1 MAYIIADNIISPL
14 GETSEDNYLSVKSGR
29 SGIRAYEPGTCNIPE
44 GFNASLLFEDF
55 ETLALKSAQKA
66 IANALKNIANGQKA
80 IGNAQKNI
88 ANEQKNIGNAQ
99 LELKGKRTAFILSS
113 TKGNIEGNISLA
125 DSAQRIASQLG
136 IDSKPIVVCNA
147 CISGLSAL
155 ILGNRLID
163 SGLYDTAIVCGCDTP
178 RQFILSGFQSLK
190 ALSPEPCRPFDME
203 RMGLNLGEAAATLI
217 LSKNPLQ
224 GNSWR
229 MGDGFIRND
238 AFHISTPSKT
248 ADGLYLSLQRT
259 LESFTKEISS
269 ACKQIDLKEH
279 LAFINAHGTATLFND
294 QMESVAIGRAGL
306 SELPANAYKSFWGH
320 TMGAA
325 GILET
330 IISMKAIDDDTILGT
345 RGFSELG
352 VSGKMNICAE
362 NRPTDKKGF
371 IKMLSGFG
379 GCNATIWATKC
390 PERENIALSQKEQ
403 QEREFTTTHTIR
415 ITPEE
420 VILDQRKIWE
430 GKEELG
436 EQEGQEHHSLLTSL
450 YKQMIG
456 DYPKFYKMDG
466 LSRLGFVASEILL
479 NAEKEE
485 TDEERAIIF
494 FNHSSSIDSD
504 RNYKESI
511 KDKDNYFPSPSIFV
525 YTLPNIVTGEIAIR
539 NHFQGET
546 SFFILPDKDEKMM
559 EEILQAS
566 CRDAQSKSFLTGWI
580 DYEDERHFEAELKI
594 CRIQPS
600 LIAYQEVKGVKEV
613 KELRR
618 MSCSLIRRKNKIL
631 K

>member
-14 GETSEDNYLSVKSGR
+14 GETSEGNYLSVKAGR

-44 GFNASLLFEDF
+44 GFYASLLFEDF
-55 ETLALKSAQKA
+55 ETLAIKSAQKA
-66 IANALKNIANGQKA
+66 IANAQKN
-80 IGNAQKNI
+80 IGNAQKDI
-88 ANEQKNIGNAQ
+88 GNEQKDIGNEQKTMGNAQ

-113 TKGNIEGNISLA
+113 TKGNIEENISLA
-125 DSAQRIASQLG
+125 DSAQKIASQLG

-163 SGLYDTAIVCGCDTP
+163 SGLYDAAIVCGCDTP

-217 LSKNPLQ
+217 LSKNPIQ

-229 MGDGFIRND
+229 LGDGVIRND

-269 ACKQIDLKEH
+269 TCKQIDMKEH

-306 SELPANAYKSFWGH
+306 SDLPANAYKSFWGH

-379 GCNATIWATKC
+379 GCNATIWAAKK
-390 PERENIALSQKEQ
+390 PERENIALSQIEQ
-403 QEREFTTTHTIR
+403 QNREFTTTHTIR

-420 VILDQRKIWE
+420 VILDQQKLWE
-430 GKEELG
+430 GNQNANEKLE
-436 EQEGQEHHSLLTSL
+436 EQEGAGHHSLLTTL

-456 DYPKFYKMDG
+456 NYPKFYKMDG

-479 NAEKEE
+479 NAEKGE
-485 TDEERAIIF
+485 TDKERAIIF
-494 FNHSSSIDSD
+494 FNHSSSIASD

-511 KDKDNYFPSPSIFV
+511 NDKDNYFPSPSIFV

-539 NHFQGET
+539 NHFHGET
-546 SFFILPDKDEKMM
+546 SFFILPDKDERMM

-566 CRDAQSKSFLTGWI
+566 CRDDQSKSFLTGWI
-580 DYEDERHFEAELKI
+580 DYEDERHFEADLKI
-594 CRIQPS
+594 KKMRN
-600 LIAYQEVKGVKEV
+600 YK
-613 KELRR
+613 
-618 MSCSLIRRKNKIL
+618 
-631 K
+631 

>member
-66 IANALKNIANGQKA
+66 IRNG
-80 IGNAQKNI
+80 
-88 ANEQKNIGNAQ
+88 Q

-113 TKGNIEGNISLA
+113 TKGNIEENISLA

-136 IDSKPIVVCNA
+136 IDAKPIVVCNA

-163 SGLYDTAIVCGCDTP
+163 SDLYDAAIVCGCDTP

-217 LSKNPLQ
+217 LSKNPIQ

-269 ACKQIDLKEH
+269 TCKQIDLKEY

-379 GCNATIWATKC
+379 GCNATIWAAKN
-390 PERENIALSQKEQ
+390 PERENIALAQIEQ
-403 QEREFTTTHTIR
+403 QNREFTTTHTIR

-420 VILDQRKIWE
+420 VILDQRKLWE
-430 GKEELG
+430 GKMELG

-456 DYPKFYKMDG
+456 NYPKFYKMDG

-485 TDEERAIIF
+485 TEEEKAIIF
-494 FNHSSSIDSD
+494 FNHSSSIASD

-546 SFFILPDKDEKMM
+546 SFFILPDKDERMM

-580 DYEDERHFEAELKI
+580 DYEDERHFEADLKI
-594 CRIQPS
+594 KKMRN
-600 LIAYQEVKGVKEV
+600 YK
-613 KELRR
+613 
-618 MSCSLIRRKNKIL
+618 
-631 K
+631 

>member
-14 GETSEDNYLSVKSGR
+14 GETSEENYLSVKAGR

-44 GFNASLLFEDF
+44 GFYASLLFEDF

-66 IANALKNIANGQKA
+66 IANA
-80 IGNAQKNI
+80 QKNI
-88 ANEQKNIGNAQ
+88 ENAQ

-113 TKGNIEGNISLA
+113 TKGNIEENISLA

-136 IDSKPIVVCNA
+136 IDSQPIVVCNA

-163 SGLYDTAIVCGCDTP
+163 SDLYDAAIVCGCDTP

-217 LSKNPLQ
+217 LSKNPIL

-269 ACKQIDLKEH
+269 TCKQIDLKEH

-306 SELPANAYKSFWGH
+306 SDLPANAYKSFWGH

-379 GCNATIWATKC
+379 GCNATIWAAKN

-403 QEREFTTTHTIR
+403 QKREFTTTHTIR

-420 VILDQRKIWE
+420 VILDQRKLWE
-430 GKEELG
+430 RKKELG
-436 EQEGQEHHSLLTSL
+436 EQEEKEHHSLLTTL

-456 DYPKFYKMDG
+456 NYPKFYKMDG

-479 NAEKEE
+479 NAEKGE
-485 TDEERAIIF
+485 TDKERAIIF
-494 FNHSSSIDSD
+494 FNHSSSIASD

-511 KDKDNYFPSPSIFV
+511 NDKNNYFPSPSIFV

-539 NHFQGET
+539 NHFHGET
-546 SFFILPDKDEKMM
+546 SFFILPDKDERMM

-580 DYEDERHFEAELKI
+580 DYEDERHFEADLKI
-594 CRIQPS
+594 EKMRN
-600 LIAYQEVKGVKEV
+600 YK
-613 KELRR
+613 
-618 MSCSLIRRKNKIL
+618 
-631 K
+631 

>member
-14 GETSEDNYLSVKSGR
+14 GETSEENYLSVKAGR

-44 GFNASLLFEDF
+44 GFYASLLFEDF
-55 ETLALKSAQKA
+55 ETLALKSA
-66 IANALKNIANGQKA
+66 QKA

-113 TKGNIEGNISLA
+113 TKGNIEENISLA

-163 SGLYDTAIVCGCDTP
+163 SGLYDAAIVCGCDTP

-203 RMGLNLGEAAATLI
+203 RMGLNLGEAAATMI
-217 LSKNPLQ
+217 LCKNPIQ
-224 GNSWR
+224 ENSWR

-248 ADGLYLSLQRT
+248 AEGLYLSLQRT

-269 ACKQIDLKEH
+269 TCKLIDTKEQI
-279 LAFINAHGTATLFND
+279 AFINTHGTATLFND
-294 QMESVAIGRAGL
+294 QMESVAISKAGL
-306 SELPANAYKSFWGH
+306 SDLPANAYKSFWGH

-330 IISMKAIDDDTILGT
+330 IISMKAIDDNTILGT

-379 GCNATIWATKC
+379 GCNATIWAAKKT
-390 PERENIALSQKEQ
+390 ERENIALSQKEQ
-403 QEREFTTTHTIR
+403 LHREFTTTHTIR

-436 EQEGQEHHSLLTSL
+436 EQEGLEHHSLLTSL

-494 FNHSSSIDSD
+494 FNHSSSIASD

-580 DYEDERHFEAELKI
+580 DYEDERHFEADLKI
-594 CRIQPS
+594 KKMRNEKLQMRN
-600 LIAYQEVKGVKEV
+600 EK
-613 KELRR
+613 
-618 MSCSLIRRKNKIL
+618 
-631 K
+631 

>member
-14 GETSEDNYLSVKSGR
+14 GETSEENYLSVKAGR

-44 GFNASLLFEDF
+44 GFYASLLFEDF
-55 ETLALKSAQKA
+55 ETLALRSAQKA
-66 IANALKNIANGQKA
+66 IA
-80 IGNAQKNI
+80 
-88 ANEQKNIGNAQ
+88 NAQ

-113 TKGNIEGNISLA
+113 TKGNIEENISLA
-125 DSAQRIASQLG
+125 DSAQKIASQLG

-163 SGLYDTAIVCGCDTP
+163 SGLYDAAIVCGCDTP

-217 LSKNPLQ
+217 LSKNPIQ

-259 LESFTKEISS
+259 LESYTKEISFT
-269 ACKQIDLKEH
+269 CKQIDMKAH

-306 SELPANAYKSFWGH
+306 SDLPANAYKSFWGH

-352 VSGKMNICAE
+352 VSGKMNICVE

-379 GCNATIWATKC
+379 GCNATIWAAKS
-390 PERENIALSQKEQ
+390 PKSEMIALSQKEQ
-403 QEREFTTTHTIR
+403 QECEFTTTHTIR

-420 VILDQRKIWE
+420 VILDQRKLWE
-430 GKEELG
+430 GKKELG

-456 DYPKFYKMDG
+456 NYPKFYKMDG

-479 NAEKEE
+479 NAEKGE
-485 TDEERAIIF
+485 TDKERAIIF
-494 FNHSSSIDSD
+494 FNHSSSIASD

-511 KDKDNYFPSPSIFV
+511 NDKDNYFPSPSIFV

-539 NHFQGET
+539 NHFHGET
-546 SFFILPDKDEKMM
+546 SFFILPDKDERLM

-580 DYEDERHFEAELKI
+580 DYEDERHFEADLKI
-594 CRIQPS
+594 KKMRN
-600 LIAYQEVKGVKEV
+600 YK
-613 KELRR
+613 
-618 MSCSLIRRKNKIL
+618 
-631 K
+631 

>member
-14 GETSEDNYLSVKSGR
+14 GETSEENYLSVKAGR

-44 GFNASLLFEDF
+44 GFYASLLFEDF
-55 ETLALKSAQKA
+55 ETLALRSAQKA
-66 IANALKNIANGQKA
+66 IANAR
-80 IGNAQKNI
+80 
-88 ANEQKNIGNAQ
+88 

-113 TKGNIEGNISLA
+113 TKGNIEENISLA

-136 IDSKPIVVCNA
+136 IDAKPIVVCNA

-163 SGLYDTAIVCGCDTP
+163 SGLYDAAIVCGCDTP

-217 LSKNPLQ
+217 LSKNPIQ

-306 SELPANAYKSFWGH
+306 SDLPANAYKSFWGH

-379 GCNATIWATKC
+379 GCNATIWAAKS
-390 PERENIALSQKEQ
+390 PKSEMIALSQKEQ
-403 QEREFTTTHTIR
+403 QECEFTTTHTIR

-420 VILDQRKIWE
+420 VILDQRKLWE
-430 GKEELG
+430 GKKELG

-456 DYPKFYKMDG
+456 NYPKFYKMDG

-479 NAEKEE
+479 NAEKGDTDVERREE
-485 TDEERAIIF
+485 EGERLLEERAIIF
-494 FNHSSSIDSD
+494 FNHSSSIASD

-511 KDKDNYFPSPSIFV
+511 NDKDNYFPSPSIFV

-539 NHFQGET
+539 NHFHGET
-546 SFFILPDKDEKMM
+546 SFFILPDKDERMM

-566 CRDAQSKSFLTGWI
+566 CRDDQSKSFLTGWI
-580 DYEDERHFEAELKI
+580 DYEDERHFEADLKI
-594 CRIQPS
+594 KKMRN
-600 LIAYQEVKGVKEV
+600 YK
-613 KELRR
+613 
-618 MSCSLIRRKNKIL
+618 
-631 K
+631 

>member
-44 GFNASLLFEDF
+44 GFTASLLFEDF
-55 ETLALKSAQKA
+55 ETLALRSAQKA
-66 IANALKNIANGQKA
+66 IANA
-80 IGNAQKNI
+80 
-88 ANEQKNIGNAQ
+88 QKNIGNAQ

-113 TKGNIEGNISLA
+113 TKGNIEENISLA

-136 IDSKPIVVCNA
+136 IDSQPIVVCNA

-163 SGLYDTAIVCGCDTP
+163 SGLYDAAIVCGCDTP

-217 LSKNPLQ
+217 LSKNPIQ
-224 GNSWR
+224 ENSWR

-269 ACKQIDLKEH
+269 TCKQIDLKEH

-306 SELPANAYKSFWGH
+306 SDLPANAYKSFWGH

-379 GCNATIWATKC
+379 GCNATIWAAQK
-390 PERENIALSQKEQ
+390 PERENIALSQIEQ
-403 QEREFTTTHTIR
+403 QNREFTTTHTIR

-436 EQEGQEHHSLLTSL
+436 EQEGLEHHSLLTSL

-479 NAEKEE
+479 NAEKGE
-485 TDEERAIIF
+485 TDKEKAIIF
-494 FNHSSSIDSD
+494 FNHSSSIASD

-539 NHFQGET
+539 NHFHGET
-546 SFFILPDKDEKMM
+546 SFFILPDKDKKMM

-566 CRDAQSKSFLTGWI
+566 CRDVQSKSFLTGWI

-600 LIAYQEVKGVKEV
+600 LIANPSDLQYPDK
-613 KELRR
+613 
-618 MSCSLIRRKNKIL
+618 S
-631 K
+631 

>member
-14 GETSEDNYLSVKSGR
+14 GETSEENYLSVKAGR

-44 GFNASLLFEDF
+44 GFYASLLFEDF

-66 IANALKNIANGQKA
+66 IANAQKNIE
-80 IGNAQKNI
+80 NAQKDI
-88 ANEQKNIGNAQ
+88 GNEQKTMGNAQ

-113 TKGNIEGNISLA
+113 TKGNIEENISLA
-125 DSAQRIASQLG
+125 DSAQRIATQLG
-136 IDSKPIVVCNA
+136 IDAKPIVVCNA

-163 SGLYDTAIVCGCDTP
+163 SGLYDAAIVCGCDTP

-217 LSKNPLQ
+217 LSKNSIQ

-269 ACKQIDLKEH
+269 TCKQIDLKEH

-306 SELPANAYKSFWGH
+306 SDLPANAYKSFWGH

-379 GCNATIWATKC
+379 GCNATIWAAKS
-390 PERENIALSQKEQ
+390 PEREYIALSQKEQ
-403 QEREFTTTHTIR
+403 QNREFTTTHTIR

-430 GKEELG
+430 GKEELR
-436 EQEGQEHHSLLTSL
+436 EQEGLEHHSLLTSL

-485 TDEERAIIF
+485 TEEEKAIIF
-494 FNHSSSIDSD
+494 FNHSSSIASD

-594 CRIQPS
+594 CRIQPT
-600 LIAYQEVKGVKEV
+600 LIANPSD
-613 KELRR
+613 LRYSDKSER
-618 MSCSLIRRKNKIL
+618 LSGRKINIQTGK
-631 K
+631 

>member
-14 GETSEDNYLSVKSGR
+14 GETSEENYLSVKAGR

-44 GFNASLLFEDF
+44 GFYASLLFEDF
-55 ETLALKSAQKA
+55 ETLALRSAQKA
-66 IANALKNIANGQKA
+66 IANALKA
-80 IGNAQKNI
+80 IGN
-88 ANEQKNIGNAQ
+88 ER

-113 TKGNIEGNISLA
+113 TKGNIEENISLA

-136 IDSKPIVVCNA
+136 IDAKPIVVCNA

-163 SGLYDTAIVCGCDTP
+163 SDLYDAAIVCGCDTP

-217 LSKNPLQ
+217 LSKNPIQ

-269 ACKQIDLKEH
+269 TCKQIDMKEH

-306 SELPANAYKSFWGH
+306 SDLPANAYKSFWGH

-379 GCNATIWATKC
+379 GCNATIWAAKN
-390 PERENIALSQKEQ
+390 PERENIALSQIEQ
-403 QEREFTTTHTIR
+403 QNREFTTSHTIR

-420 VILDQRKIWE
+420 VVLDHQKLWE
-430 GKEELG
+430 GNQNANEKLE
-436 EQEGQEHHSLLTSL
+436 EQEGAGHHSLLTSL
-450 YKQMIG
+450 YRQMIG
-456 DYPKFYKMDG
+456 NYPKFYKMDG

-479 NAEKEE
+479 NAEKGE
-485 TDEERAIIF
+485 TDKERAIIF
-494 FNHSSSIDSD
+494 FNHSSSIASD

-511 KDKDNYFPSPSIFV
+511 NDKNNYFPSPSIFV

-539 NHFQGET
+539 NHFHGET
-546 SFFILPDKDEKMM
+546 SFFILPDKDERMM

-580 DYEDERHFEAELKI
+580 DYEDERHFEADLKI
-594 CRIQPS
+594 KKMRN
-600 LIAYQEVKGVKEV
+600 YK
-613 KELRR
+613 
-618 MSCSLIRRKNKIL
+618 
-631 K
+631 

>member
-14 GETSEDNYLSVKSGR
+14 GETSEENYLSVKAGR

-44 GFNASLLFEDF
+44 GFYASLLFEDF

-66 IANALKNIANGQKA
+66 I
-80 IGNAQKNI
+80 GNV
-88 ANEQKNIGNAQ
+88 Q

-113 TKGNIEGNISLA
+113 TKGNIEENISLA

-217 LSKNPLQ
+217 LSKNPIQ

-259 LESFTKEISS
+259 LESYTKEISS
-269 ACKQIDLKEH
+269 ACEQIDMKAH

-306 SELPANAYKSFWGH
+306 SDLPANAYKSFWGH

-345 RGFSELG
+345 KGFSELG

-362 NRPTDKKGF
+362 NRPTDKKDF

-379 GCNATIWATKC
+379 GCNATIWAAKS
-390 PERENIALSQKEQ
+390 PEKENIALSQKEQ
-403 QEREFTTTHTIR
+403 LHREFTTTHTIR

-436 EQEGQEHHSLLTSL
+436 EQEGLEHHSLLTSL

-485 TDEERAIIF
+485 TEEEKAIIF
-494 FNHSSSIDSD
+494 FNHSSSIASD

-566 CRDAQSKSFLTGWI
+566 CRDAQSKNFLTGWI

-600 LIAYQEVKGVKEV
+600 LIANPSG
-613 KELRR
+613 LRY
-618 MSCSLIRRKNKIL
+618 SDKS
-631 K
+631 

>member
-14 GETSEDNYLSVKSGR
+14 GETSEENYLSVKAGR

-44 GFNASLLFEDF
+44 GFYASLLFENF
-55 ETLALKSAQKA
+55 ETLTLRSAQKA
-66 IANALKNIANGQKA
+66 I
-80 IGNAQKNI
+80 GN
-88 ANEQKNIGNAQ
+88 ER

-113 TKGNIEGNISLA
+113 TKGNIEENISLA

-136 IDSKPIVVCNA
+136 IDAKPIVVCNA

-163 SGLYDTAIVCGCDTP
+163 SDLYDAAIVCGCDTP

-217 LSKNPLQ
+217 LSKNPIQ

-269 ACKQIDLKEH
+269 TCKQIDLKEH

-306 SELPANAYKSFWGH
+306 SDLPANAYKSFWGH

-379 GCNATIWATKC
+379 GCNATIWAAKKT
-390 PERENIALSQKEQ
+390 ERENIALSQIEQ
-403 QEREFTTTHTIR
+403 QNREFTTSHTIR

-420 VILDQRKIWE
+420 VILDQRKLWE
-430 GKEELG
+430 RKKELG
-436 EQEGQEHHSLLTSL
+436 EQEGKEHHSLLTSL

-456 DYPKFYKMDG
+456 NYPKFYKMDG

-479 NAEKEE
+479 NAEKGE
-485 TDEERAIIF
+485 TDKERAIIF
-494 FNHSSSIDSD
+494 FNHSSSIASD

-511 KDKDNYFPSPSIFV
+511 NDKDNYFPSPSIFV

-539 NHFQGET
+539 NHFHGET
-546 SFFILPDKDEKMM
+546 SFFILPDKDERLM

-566 CRDAQSKSFLTGWI
+566 CRDDQSKSFLTGWI
-580 DYEDERHFEAELKI
+580 DYEDERHFEADLKI
-594 CRIQPS
+594 KKMRN
-600 LIAYQEVKGVKEV
+600 YK
-613 KELRR
+613 
-618 MSCSLIRRKNKIL
+618 
-631 K
+631 

>member
-14 GETSEDNYLSVKSGR
+14 GETSEENYLSVKAGR

-44 GFNASLLFEDF
+44 GFYASLLFEDF
-55 ETLALKSAQKA
+55 ETLALRSAQKA

-80 IGNAQKNI
+80 IGNGQKNI

-113 TKGNIEGNISLA
+113 TKGNIEENISLA

-136 IDSKPIVVCNA
+136 IDTKPIVVCNA

-163 SGLYDTAIVCGCDTP
+163 SGLYDAAIVCGCDTP

-190 ALSPEPCRPFDME
+190 ALSPESCRPFDME

-259 LESFTKEISS
+259 LESFKKEVSS
-269 ACKQIDLKEH
+269 TCEQIDLKAH

-306 SELPANAYKSFWGH
+306 SDLPANAYKSFWGH

-403 QEREFTTTHTIR
+403 LHREFTTTHTIR

-420 VILDQRKIWE
+420 VILDQRKLWE
-430 GKEELG
+430 GKKELG
-436 EQEGQEHHSLLTSL
+436 EQEGAGHHSLLTSL
-450 YKQMIG
+450 YRQMIG
-456 DYPKFYKMDG
+456 NYPKFYKMDG

-479 NAEKEE
+479 NAEKGD
-485 TDEERAIIF
+485 TDKERAIIF
-494 FNHSSSIDSD
+494 FNHSSSIASD

-511 KDKDNYFPSPSIFV
+511 NDKDNYFPSPSIFV

-539 NHFQGET
+539 NHFHGET
-546 SFFILPDKDEKMM
+546 SFFILPDKDERMM

-566 CRDAQSKSFLTGWI
+566 CRDAQNKSFLTGWI
-580 DYEDERHFEAELKI
+580 DYEDERHFEADLKI
-594 CRIQPS
+594 KKMRN
-600 LIAYQEVKGVKEV
+600 YK
-613 KELRR
+613 
-618 MSCSLIRRKNKIL
+618 
-631 K
+631 

>member
-14 GETSEDNYLSVKSGR
+14 GETSEENYLSVKAGR

-44 GFNASLLFEDF
+44 GFYASLLFEDF
-55 ETLALKSAQKA
+55 ETLALRSAQKA
-66 IANALKNIANGQKA
+66 IANAR
-80 IGNAQKNI
+80 
-88 ANEQKNIGNAQ
+88 

-113 TKGNIEGNISLA
+113 TKGNIEENISLA
-125 DSAQRIASQLG
+125 DSAQRIATQLG
-136 IDSKPIVVCNA
+136 IDAKPIVVCNA

-163 SGLYDTAIVCGCDTP
+163 SDLYDAAIVCGCDTP

-217 LSKNPLQ
+217 LSKNPIQ

-259 LESFTKEISS
+259 LESFTKEISFT
-269 ACKQIDLKEH
+269 CKQIDMKEH

-306 SELPANAYKSFWGH
+306 SDLPANAYKSFWGH

-379 GCNATIWATKC
+379 GCNATIWAAKIL
-390 PERENIALSQKEQ
+390 ERENEAAEQIEQ
-403 QEREFTTTHTIR
+403 QNREFTTTHTIR

-420 VILDQRKIWE
+420 VILDQRKLWE
-430 GKEELG
+430 RKEELG
-436 EQEGQEHHSLLTSL
+436 EQEGKEHHSLLTTL

-456 DYPKFYKMDG
+456 NYPKFYKMDG

-479 NAEKEE
+479 NAEKGDTDVERREE
-485 TDEERAIIF
+485 EGERLLEERAIIF
-494 FNHSSSIDSD
+494 FNHSSSIASD

-511 KDKDNYFPSPSIFV
+511 NDKDNYFPSPSIFV

-539 NHFQGET
+539 NHFHGET
-546 SFFILPDKDEKMM
+546 SFFILPDKDERLM

-566 CRDAQSKSFLTGWI
+566 CRDTQSKSFLTGWI
-580 DYEDERHFEAELKI
+580 DYEDERHFEADLKI
-594 CRIQPS
+594 EKMRN
-600 LIAYQEVKGVKEV
+600 YK
-613 KELRR
+613 
-618 MSCSLIRRKNKIL
+618 
-631 K
+631 

>member
-14 GETSEDNYLSVKSGR
+14 GETSEENYLSVKAGR

-44 GFNASLLFEDF
+44 GFYASLLFEDF
-55 ETLALKSAQKA
+55 ETLALRSAQKA
-66 IANALKNIANGQKA
+66 IA
-80 IGNAQKNI
+80 
-88 ANEQKNIGNAQ
+88 NAQ

-113 TKGNIEGNISLA
+113 TKGNIEENISLA

-163 SGLYDTAIVCGCDTP
+163 SGLYDAAIVCGCDTP

-217 LSKNPLQ
+217 LSKNPIQ

-269 ACKQIDLKEH
+269 TCKQIDMKEH

-306 SELPANAYKSFWGH
+306 SDLPANAYKSFWGH

-379 GCNATIWATKC
+379 GCNATIWAAKS
-390 PERENIALSQKEQ
+390 PEREYIDLSQKEQ
-403 QEREFTTTHTIR
+403 QKREFTTTHTIR

-420 VILDQRKIWE
+420 VILDQRKLWE
-430 GKEELG
+430 GKKELG

-456 DYPKFYKMDG
+456 NYPKFYKMDG

-479 NAEKEE
+479 NAEKGE
-485 TDEERAIIF
+485 TDKERAIIF
-494 FNHSSSIDSD
+494 FNHSSSIASD

-511 KDKDNYFPSPSIFV
+511 NDKNNYFPSPSIFV

-539 NHFQGET
+539 NHFHGET
-546 SFFILPDKDEKMM
+546 SFFILPDKDERLM

-566 CRDAQSKSFLTGWI
+566 CRDDQSKSFLTGWI
-580 DYEDERHFEAELKI
+580 DYEDERHFEADLKI
-594 CRIQPS
+594 KKMRN
-600 LIAYQEVKGVKEV
+600 EK
-613 KELRR
+613 
-618 MSCSLIRRKNKIL
+618 
-631 K
+631 

>member
-44 GFNASLLFEDF
+44 GFYASLLFEDF
-55 ETLALKSAQKA
+55 ETLVLKSAQKA
-66 IANALKNIANGQKA
+66 I
-80 IGNAQKNI
+80 GNV
-88 ANEQKNIGNAQ
+88 Q

-113 TKGNIEGNISLA
+113 TKGNIEENISLA

-163 SGLYDTAIVCGCDTP
+163 SGLYDAAIVCGCDTP

-217 LSKNPLQ
+217 LSKNPIQ

-259 LESFTKEISS
+259 LESFRKEVSS
-269 ACKQIDLKEH
+269 TCKQIDMKEH

-306 SELPANAYKSFWGH
+306 SDLPANAYKSFWGH

-345 RGFSELG
+345 KGFSELG

-379 GCNATIWATKC
+379 GCNATIWAAQK
-390 PERENIALSQKEQ
+390 PERENIALSQIEQ
-403 QEREFTTTHTIR
+403 QNREFTTTHTIR

-436 EQEGQEHHSLLTSL
+436 KQEGLEHHSLLTSL

-479 NAEKEE
+479 NAEKGETEE
-485 TDEERAIIF
+485 ERKEEERKNLEERAIIF
-494 FNHSSSIDSD
+494 FNHSSSIASD

-511 KDKDNYFPSPSIFV
+511 NDKDNYFPSPSIFV

-566 CRDAQSKSFLTGWI
+566 CRDGQSKSFLTGWI
-580 DYEDERHFEAELKI
+580 DYENERHFEAELKI

-600 LIAYQEVKGVKEV
+600 LIANPSG
-613 KELRR
+613 LRY
-618 MSCSLIRRKNKIL
+618 SDKS
-631 K
+631 

>member
-14 GETSEDNYLSVKSGR
+14 GETSEENYLSVKAGR

-44 GFNASLLFEDF
+44 GFYASLLFEDF
-55 ETLALKSAQKA
+55 ETLALRSAQKA
-66 IANALKNIANGQKA
+66 IA
-80 IGNAQKNI
+80 
-88 ANEQKNIGNAQ
+88 NAQ

-113 TKGNIEGNISLA
+113 TKGNIEENISLA

-136 IDSKPIVVCNA
+136 IDAKPIVVCNA

-163 SGLYDTAIVCGCDTP
+163 SDLYDTAIVCGCDTP

-217 LSKNPLQ
+217 LSKNPIQ

-269 ACKQIDLKEH
+269 TCKQIDLKEH

-306 SELPANAYKSFWGH
+306 SDLPANAYKSFWGH

-379 GCNATIWATKC
+379 GCNATIWAAKK
-390 PERENIALSQKEQ
+390 PERENIALSQIEQ
-403 QEREFTTTHTIR
+403 QNREFTTTHTIR

-420 VILDQRKIWE
+420 VILDQRKLWE
-430 GKEELG
+430 GKKKLE
-436 EQEGQEHHSLLTSL
+436 EQEEAGHHSLLTSL
-450 YKQMIG
+450 YRQMIG
-456 DYPKFYKMDG
+456 NYPKFYKMDG

-479 NAEKEE
+479 NAEKGE
-485 TDEERAIIF
+485 TDKERAIIF
-494 FNHSSSIDSD
+494 FNHSSSIASD

-511 KDKDNYFPSPSIFV
+511 NDKDNYFPSPSIFV

-539 NHFQGET
+539 NHFHGET
-546 SFFILPDKDEKMM
+546 SFFILPDKDERMM

-566 CRDAQSKSFLTGWI
+566 CRDDQSKSFLTGWI
-580 DYEDERHFEAELKI
+580 DYEDERHFEADLKI
-594 CRIQPS
+594 KKMRNGKLQM
-600 LIAYQEVKGVKEV
+600 
-613 KELRR
+613 R
-618 MSCSLIRRKNKIL
+618 N
-631 K
+631 

>member
-14 GETSEDNYLSVKSGR
+14 GETSEENYLSVKADR

-44 GFNASLLFEDF
+44 GFYASLLFEDF

-66 IANALKNIANGQKA
+66 IANA
-80 IGNAQKNI
+80 
-88 ANEQKNIGNAQ
+88 Q
-99 LELKGKRTAFILSS
+99 LELKGKHTAFILSS
-113 TKGNIEGNISLA
+113 TKGNIEENISLA
-125 DSAQRIASQLG
+125 DSAQRIATQLG
-136 IDSKPIVVCNA
+136 IDSQPIVVCNA

-163 SGLYDTAIVCGCDTP
+163 SGLYDFAIVCGCDTP

-217 LSKNPLQ
+217 LSKNPIQ

-269 ACKQIDLKEH
+269 TCKQIDLKAH

-294 QMESVAIGRAGL
+294 QMESVAIGRARL
-306 SELPANAYKSFWGH
+306 SDLPANAYKSFWGH

-352 VSGKMNICAE
+352 VSGEMNICAE

-379 GCNATIWATKC
+379 GCNATIWAAKS
-390 PERENIALSQKEQ
+390 PESEMIALSKKEQ
-403 QEREFTTTHTIR
+403 QECEFTTTHAIR

-420 VILDQRKIWE
+420 VVLDHQKLWE
-430 GKEELG
+430 GNQNANEKLE
-436 EQEGQEHHSLLTSL
+436 EQEGAGHHSLLTSL

-456 DYPKFYKMDG
+456 NYPKFYKMDG

-479 NAEKEE
+479 NAEKGDTDVERREE
-485 TDEERAIIF
+485 EGERLLEERAIIF
-494 FNHSSSIDSD
+494 FNHSSSIASD

-511 KDKDNYFPSPSIFV
+511 NDKNNYFPSPSIFV

-539 NHFQGET
+539 NHFHGET
-546 SFFILPDKDEKMM
+546 SFFILPDKDERLM

-580 DYEDERHFEAELKI
+580 DYEDERHFEADLKI
-594 CRIQPS
+594 KKMRN
-600 LIAYQEVKGVKEV
+600 YK
-613 KELRR
+613 
-618 MSCSLIRRKNKIL
+618 
-631 K
+631 

>member
-14 GETSEDNYLSVKSGR
+14 GETSEENYLSVKSGR

-44 GFNASLLFEDF
+44 GFYASLLFEDF
-55 ETLALKSAQKA
+55 ETLALRSAQKA
-66 IANALKNIANGQKA
+66 IANALKA
-80 IGNAQKNI
+80 IGN
-88 ANEQKNIGNAQ
+88 ER

-113 TKGNIEGNISLA
+113 TKGNIEENISLA

-136 IDSKPIVVCNA
+136 IDAKPIVVCNA

-163 SGLYDTAIVCGCDTP
+163 SGLYDAAIVCGCDTP

-217 LSKNPLQ
+217 LSKNPIQ

-269 ACKQIDLKEH
+269 TCKQIDLKEH

-306 SELPANAYKSFWGH
+306 SDLPANAYKSFWGH

-379 GCNATIWATKC
+379 GCNATIWAAQN
-390 PERENIALSQKEQ
+390 PERENIALSQMEQ
-403 QEREFTTTHTIR
+403 QNREFTTTHTIR

-420 VILDQRKIWE
+420 VILDQRKLWE

-456 DYPKFYKMDG
+456 NYPKFYKMDG
-466 LSRLGFVASEILL
+466 LSRLGFVTSEILL
-479 NAEKEE
+479 NAEKGE
-485 TDEERAIIF
+485 TDKERAIIF
-494 FNHSSSIDSD
+494 FNHSSSIASD

-511 KDKDNYFPSPSIFV
+511 NDTNNYFPSPSIFV

-539 NHFQGET
+539 NHFHGET
-546 SFFILPDKDEKMM
+546 SFFILPDKDERLM

-566 CRDAQSKSFLTGWI
+566 FRDAQSKSFLTGWI
-580 DYEDERHFEAELKI
+580 DYEDERHFEADLKI
-594 CRIQPS
+594 KKMRN
-600 LIAYQEVKGVKEV
+600 EK
-613 KELRR
+613 
-618 MSCSLIRRKNKIL
+618 
-631 K
+631 

>member
-14 GETSEDNYLSVKSGR
+14 GETSEENYLSVKAGR

-44 GFNASLLFEDF
+44 GFYASLLFEDF
-55 ETLALKSAQKA
+55 ETLALRSAQKA
-66 IANALKNIANGQKA
+66 IANALKNIANEQKT
-80 IGNAQKNI
+80 IGN
-88 ANEQKNIGNAQ
+88 GQ

-113 TKGNIEGNISLA
+113 TKGNIEENISLA

-136 IDSKPIVVCNA
+136 IDSQPIVVCNA

-163 SGLYDTAIVCGCDTP
+163 SGLYDAAIVCGCDTP

-217 LSKNPLQ
+217 LSKNPIQ

-229 MGDGFIRND
+229 MGNGFIRND

-269 ACKQIDLKEH
+269 TCKQIDLKEH

-294 QMESVAIGRAGL
+294 QMESVAIERAGL
-306 SELPANAYKSFWGH
+306 SDLPANAYKSFWGH

-379 GCNATIWATKC
+379 GCNATIWAAKN
-390 PERENIALSQKEQ
+390 PERENIALSQIEQ
-403 QEREFTTTHTIR
+403 QNREFTTTHTIR

-420 VILDQRKIWE
+420 VVLDHQKLWE
-430 GKEELG
+430 GNQNANEKLE

-456 DYPKFYKMDG
+456 NYPKFYKMDG

-479 NAEKEE
+479 NAEKGE
-485 TDEERAIIF
+485 TDKERAIIF
-494 FNHSSSIDSD
+494 FNHSSSIASD

-511 KDKDNYFPSPSIFV
+511 NDKNNYFPSPSIFV

-539 NHFQGET
+539 NHFHGET
-546 SFFILPDKDEKMM
+546 SFFILPDKDERMM

-580 DYEDERHFEAELKI
+580 DYEDERHFEADLKI
-594 CRIQPS
+594 KKMRN
-600 LIAYQEVKGVKEV
+600 YK
-613 KELRR
+613 
-618 MSCSLIRRKNKIL
+618 
-631 K
+631 

>member
-14 GETSEDNYLSVKSGR
+14 GETSEENYLSVKSGR

-66 IANALKNIANGQKA
+66 I
-80 IGNAQKNI
+80 GNV
-88 ANEQKNIGNAQ
+88 Q

-113 TKGNIEGNISLA
+113 TKGNIEENISLA

-136 IDSKPIVVCNA
+136 IDAKPIVVCNA

-163 SGLYDTAIVCGCDTP
+163 SGLYDAAIVCGCDTP

-259 LESFTKEISS
+259 LESFRKEISS
-269 ACKQIDLKEH
+269 TCKQIDLKKH

-306 SELPANAYKSFWGH
+306 SDLPANAYKSFWGH

-330 IISMKAIDDDTILGT
+330 IISMKAIDDNTILGT
-345 RGFSELG
+345 KGFSELG

-379 GCNATIWATKC
+379 GCNATIWAAKS
-390 PERENIALSQKEQ
+390 PEREYIALSQKEQ
-403 QEREFTTTHTIR
+403 QKREFTTTHTIR

-430 GKEELG
+430 RKEELG
-436 EQEGQEHHSLLTSL
+436 EQEGLEHHSLLTSL

-485 TDEERAIIF
+485 TEEEKAIIF
-494 FNHSSSIDSD
+494 FNHSSSIASD

-539 NHFQGET
+539 NHFHGET
-546 SFFILPDKDEKMM
+546 SFFILPDKDERLM

-600 LIAYQEVKGVKEV
+600 LIANPSG
-613 KELRR
+613 LRY
-618 MSCSLIRRKNKIL
+618 SDKS
-631 K
+631 

>member
-14 GETSEDNYLSVKSGR
+14 GETSEENYLSVKAGR

-44 GFNASLLFEDF
+44 GFYASLLFEDF
-55 ETLALKSAQKA
+55 ETLALRSAQKA
-66 IANALKNIANGQKA
+66 IANAQKTIGNAQKDIGNKQKA
-80 IGNAQKNI
+80 IGNAR
-88 ANEQKNIGNAQ
+88 

-113 TKGNIEGNISLA
+113 TKGNIEENISLA

-136 IDSKPIVVCNA
+136 IDSQPIVVCNA

-163 SGLYDTAIVCGCDTP
+163 SGLYDAAIVCGCDTP

-217 LSKNPLQ
+217 LSKNPIQ

-306 SELPANAYKSFWGH
+306 SDLPANAYKSFWGH

-379 GCNATIWATKC
+379 GCNATIWAAKN
-390 PERENIALSQKEQ
+390 PERENIALAQIEQ
-403 QEREFTTTHTIR
+403 QNREFTTTHTIR

-420 VILDQRKIWE
+420 VVLDHQKLWE
-430 GKEELG
+430 GNQNANEKLE
-436 EQEGQEHHSLLTSL
+436 EQEGAGHHSLLTSL
-450 YKQMIG
+450 YRQMIG
-456 DYPKFYKMDG
+456 NYPKFYKMDG

-479 NAEKEE
+479 NAEKGE
-485 TDEERAIIF
+485 TDKERAIIF
-494 FNHSSSIDSD
+494 FNHSSSIASD

-511 KDKDNYFPSPSIFV
+511 NDKDNYFPSPSIFV

-539 NHFQGET
+539 NHFHGET
-546 SFFILPDKDEKMM
+546 SFFILPDKDERMM

-566 CRDAQSKSFLTGWI
+566 CRDDQSKSFLTGWI
-580 DYEDERHFEAELKI
+580 DYEDERHFEADLKI
-594 CRIQPS
+594 KKMRN
-600 LIAYQEVKGVKEV
+600 YK
-613 KELRR
+613 
-618 MSCSLIRRKNKIL
+618 
-631 K
+631 

>member
-14 GETSEDNYLSVKSGR
+14 GETSEENYLSVKSGR
-29 SGIRAYEPGTCNIPE
+29 SGIHAYEPGTCNIPE
-44 GFNASLLFEDF
+44 GFYASLLFEDF

-66 IANALKNIANGQKA
+66 IANA
-80 IGNAQKNI
+80 QKNI
-88 ANEQKNIGNAQ
+88 ENAQ

-113 TKGNIEGNISLA
+113 TKGNIEENISLA
-125 DSAQRIASQLG
+125 DSAQRIATQLG
-136 IDSKPIVVCNA
+136 IDAKPIVVCNA

-163 SGLYDTAIVCGCDTP
+163 SDLYDAAIVCGCDTP

-217 LSKNPLQ
+217 LSKNPIQ

-269 ACKQIDLKEH
+269 TCKQIDLKEQ

-306 SELPANAYKSFWGH
+306 SDLPANAYKSFWGH

-379 GCNATIWATKC
+379 GCNATIWAAKKT
-390 PERENIALSQKEQ
+390 ERENIALSQIEQ
-403 QEREFTTTHTIR
+403 QNREFTTTHTIR

-420 VILDQRKIWE
+420 VILDQRKLWE
-430 GKEELG
+430 RMEELG
-436 EQEGQEHHSLLTSL
+436 EQEGKEHHSLLTFL

-456 DYPKFYKMDG
+456 NYPKFYKMDG

-479 NAEKEE
+479 NAEKGE
-485 TDEERAIIF
+485 TDKERAIIF
-494 FNHSSSIDSD
+494 FNHSSSIASD
-504 RNYKESI
+504 RNYKVSI
-511 KDKDNYFPSPSIFV
+511 NDKNNYFPSPSIFV

-539 NHFQGET
+539 NHFHGET
-546 SFFILPDKDEKMM
+546 SFFILPDKDERMM

-580 DYEDERHFEAELKI
+580 DYEDERHFEADLKI
-594 CRIQPS
+594 KKMRN
-600 LIAYQEVKGVKEV
+600 YK
-613 KELRR
+613 
-618 MSCSLIRRKNKIL
+618 
-631 K
+631 

>member
-14 GETSEDNYLSVKSGR
+14 GETSEENYLSVKAGR

-44 GFNASLLFEDF
+44 GFYASLLFEDF
-55 ETLALKSAQKA
+55 ETLALRSAQKA
-66 IANALKNIANGQKA
+66 IA
-80 IGNAQKNI
+80 
-88 ANEQKNIGNAQ
+88 NAQ
-99 LELKGKRTAFILSS
+99 LELKGKRIAFILSS
-113 TKGNIEGNISLA
+113 TKGNIEENISLA

-136 IDSKPIVVCNA
+136 IDSQPIVVCNA

-163 SGLYDTAIVCGCDTP
+163 SDLYDTAIVCGCDTP

-217 LSKNPLQ
+217 LSKNPIQ

-229 MGDGFIRND
+229 LGDGVIRND

-269 ACKQIDLKEH
+269 TCKQIDMKEH

-306 SELPANAYKSFWGH
+306 SDLPANAYKSFWGH

-330 IISMKAIDDDTILGT
+330 IICMKAIDDDTILGT

-379 GCNATIWATKC
+379 GCNATIWAAKN
-390 PERENIALSQKEQ
+390 PERENIALSQIEQ
-403 QEREFTTTHTIR
+403 QNCEFTTTHTIR

-420 VILDQRKIWE
+420 VILDQRKLWE
-430 GKEELG
+430 GKKELG
-436 EQEGQEHHSLLTSL
+436 EQEGKEHHSLLTTL

-456 DYPKFYKMDG
+456 NYPKFYKMDG

-479 NAEKEE
+479 NAEKGE
-485 TDEERAIIF
+485 TDKERAIIF
-494 FNHSSSIDSD
+494 FNHSSSIASD

-511 KDKDNYFPSPSIFV
+511 NDKDNYFPSPSIFV

-539 NHFQGET
+539 NHFHGET
-546 SFFILPDKDEKMM
+546 SFFILPDKDERMM

-566 CRDAQSKSFLTGWI
+566 CRDDQSKSFLTGWI
-580 DYEDERHFEAELKI
+580 DYEDERHFEADLKI
-594 CRIQPS
+594 KKMRN
-600 LIAYQEVKGVKEV
+600 YK
-613 KELRR
+613 
-618 MSCSLIRRKNKIL
+618 
-631 K
+631 

>member
-14 GETSEDNYLSVKSGR
+14 GETSEENYLSVKAGR
-29 SGIRAYEPGTCNIPE
+29 SGIHAYEPGTCNIPE
-44 GFNASLLFEDF
+44 GFYASLLFEDF
-55 ETLALKSAQKA
+55 ETLTLRSAQKA
-66 IANALKNIANGQKA
+66 IANA
-80 IGNAQKNI
+80 
-88 ANEQKNIGNAQ
+88 Q
-99 LELKGKRTAFILSS
+99 LDLKGKRTAFILSS
-113 TKGNIEGNISLA
+113 TKGNIEENISLA

-163 SGLYDTAIVCGCDTP
+163 SGLYDSAIVCGCDTP

-217 LSKNPLQ
+217 LSKNPIQ

-259 LESFTKEISS
+259 LESYTKEISS
-269 ACKQIDLKEH
+269 TCKQIDMKEQI
-279 LAFINAHGTATLFND
+279 AFINAHGTATLFND

-306 SELPANAYKSFWGH
+306 SDLPANAYKSFWGH

-330 IISMKAIDDDTILGT
+330 IISMKAIDDNTILGAK
-345 RGFSELG
+345 GFSELG

-379 GCNATIWATKC
+379 GCNATIWAAKY
-390 PERENIALSQKEQ
+390 PERENEALSQIEQ
-403 QEREFTTTHTIR
+403 QNREFTTTHTIR

-420 VILDQRKIWE
+420 VILDQRKLWE
-430 GKEELG
+430 GKKELG
-436 EQEGQEHHSLLTSL
+436 EQEGKEHHSLLTSL

-456 DYPKFYKMDG
+456 NYPKFYKMDG
-466 LSRLGFVASEILL
+466 LCRLGFVASEILL
-479 NAEKEE
+479 NAEKGD

-494 FNHSSSIDSD
+494 FNHSSSIASD

-580 DYEDERHFEAELKI
+580 DYEDERHFEADLKI
-594 CRIQPS
+594 KKMRNEKLQM
-600 LIAYQEVKGVKEV
+600 
-613 KELRR
+613 R
-618 MSCSLIRRKNKIL
+618 NKIL
-631 K
+631 KSYK

>member
-14 GETSEDNYLSVKSGR
+14 GETSEENYLSVKAGR

-44 GFNASLLFEDF
+44 GFYASLLFEDF
-55 ETLALKSAQKA
+55 ETLALRSAQKA
-66 IANALKNIANGQKA
+66 IA
-80 IGNAQKNI
+80 
-88 ANEQKNIGNAQ
+88 NAQ

-113 TKGNIEGNISLA
+113 TKGNIEENISLA

-136 IDSKPIVVCNA
+136 IDAKPIVVCNA

-163 SGLYDTAIVCGCDTP
+163 SGLYDAAIVCGCDTP

-217 LSKNPLQ
+217 LSKNPIQ

-269 ACKQIDLKEH
+269 TCKQIDLKAH

-306 SELPANAYKSFWGH
+306 SDLPANAYKSFWGH

-379 GCNATIWATKC
+379 GCNATIWAAKN
-390 PERENIALSQKEQ
+390 PERENIALSQIEQ
-403 QEREFTTTHTIR
+403 QNREFTTTHTIR

-420 VILDQRKIWE
+420 VILDQRKLWE
-430 GKEELG
+430 GKKELG
-436 EQEGQEHHSLLTSL
+436 EQEGKEHHSLLTTL

-456 DYPKFYKMDG
+456 NYPKFYKMDG

-479 NAEKEE
+479 NAEKGE
-485 TDEERAIIF
+485 TDKERAIIF
-494 FNHSSSIDSD
+494 FNHSSSIASD

-511 KDKDNYFPSPSIFV
+511 NDKDNYFPSPSIFV

-539 NHFQGET
+539 NHFHGET
-546 SFFILPDKDEKMM
+546 SFFILPDKDERMM

-566 CRDAQSKSFLTGWI
+566 CLDDQSKSFLTGWI
-580 DYEDERHFEAELKI
+580 DYEDERHFEADLKI
-594 CRIQPS
+594 KKMRN
-600 LIAYQEVKGVKEV
+600 YK
-613 KELRR
+613 
-618 MSCSLIRRKNKIL
+618 
-631 K
+631 

>member
-14 GETSEDNYLSVKSGR
+14 GETSEENYLSVKAGR

-44 GFNASLLFEDF
+44 GFYASLLFEDF

-66 IANALKNIANGQKA
+66 IANA
-80 IGNAQKNI
+80 
-88 ANEQKNIGNAQ
+88 QKNIGNER

-113 TKGNIEGNISLA
+113 TKGNIEENISLA

-136 IDSKPIVVCNA
+136 IDSQPIVVCNA

-163 SGLYDTAIVCGCDTP
+163 SGLYDAAIVCGCDTP

-217 LSKNPLQ
+217 LSKNPIQ

-269 ACKQIDLKEH
+269 TCKQIDMKAH

-306 SELPANAYKSFWGH
+306 SDLPANAYKSFWGH

-379 GCNATIWATKC
+379 GCNATIWAAQK
-390 PERENIALSQKEQ
+390 PERENIALSQIEQ
-403 QEREFTTTHTIR
+403 QNREFTTTHTIR

-436 EQEGQEHHSLLTSL
+436 EQEGLEHHSLLTSL

-479 NAEKEE
+479 NAEKGE
-485 TDEERAIIF
+485 TDKEKAIIF
-494 FNHSSSIDSD
+494 FNHSSSIASD

-511 KDKDNYFPSPSIFV
+511 SDKNNYFPSPSIFV

-539 NHFQGET
+539 NHFHGET
-546 SFFILPDKDEKMM
+546 SFFILPDKDERLM

-566 CRDAQSKSFLTGWI
+566 CRDDQSKSFLTGWI
-580 DYEDERHFEAELKI
+580 DYEDERHFEADLKI
-594 CRIQPS
+594 KKMRN
-600 LIAYQEVKGVKEV
+600 YK
-613 KELRR
+613 
-618 MSCSLIRRKNKIL
+618 
-631 K
+631 

>member
-14 GETSEDNYLSVKSGR
+14 GETSEENYLSVKAGR

-44 GFNASLLFEDF
+44 GFYASLLFEDF

-66 IANALKNIANGQKA
+66 IANAR
-80 IGNAQKNI
+80 
-88 ANEQKNIGNAQ
+88 

-113 TKGNIEGNISLA
+113 TKGNIEENISLA

-136 IDSKPIVVCNA
+136 IDAKPIVVCNA

-163 SGLYDTAIVCGCDTP
+163 SGLYDAAIVCGCDTP

-217 LSKNPLQ
+217 LSKNPIQ

-259 LESFTKEISS
+259 LESYTKEISS
-269 ACKQIDLKEH
+269 TCKQIDLKEH

-306 SELPANAYKSFWGH
+306 SDLPANAYKSFWGH

-379 GCNATIWATKC
+379 GCNATIWAAKN
-390 PERENIALSQKEQ
+390 PERENIALSQIEQ
-403 QEREFTTTHTIR
+403 QNREFTTTHTIR

-420 VILDQRKIWE
+420 VILDQRKLWE
-430 GKEELG
+430 GKKELG
-436 EQEGQEHHSLLTSL
+436 EQEGKEHHSLLTSL

-456 DYPKFYKMDG
+456 NYPKFYKMDG

-479 NAEKEE
+479 NAEKGE
-485 TDEERAIIF
+485 TDKERAIIF
-494 FNHSSSIDSD
+494 FNHSSSIASD

-511 KDKDNYFPSPSIFV
+511 NDKDNYFPSPSIFV

-539 NHFQGET
+539 NHFHGET
-546 SFFILPDKDEKMM
+546 SFFILPDKAERLM

-566 CRDAQSKSFLTGWI
+566 CRDDQSKSFLTGWI
-580 DYEDERHFEAELKI
+580 DYEDERHFEADLKI
-594 CRIQPS
+594 KKMRN
-600 LIAYQEVKGVKEV
+600 YK
-613 KELRR
+613 
-618 MSCSLIRRKNKIL
+618 
-631 K
+631 

>member
-14 GETSEDNYLSVKSGR
+14 GETSEENYLSVKSGR

-66 IANALKNIANGQKA
+66 I
-80 IGNAQKNI
+80 
-88 ANEQKNIGNAQ
+88 GNAQ

-113 TKGNIEGNISLA
+113 TKGNIEENISLA
-125 DSAQRIASQLG
+125 DSAQRIACQLG

-155 ILGNRLID
+155 ILGNRLVD
-163 SGLYDTAIVCGCDTP
+163 SGLYDAAIVCGCDTP

-217 LSKNPLQ
+217 LSKNPIQ

-269 ACKQIDLKEH
+269 TCKQIDMKEH

-306 SELPANAYKSFWGH
+306 SDLPANAYKSFWGH

-379 GCNATIWATKC
+379 GCNATIWAAKN

-403 QEREFTTTHTIR
+403 QNREFTTTHTIR

-430 GKEELG
+430 RKEELG
-436 EQEGQEHHSLLTSL
+436 EQEGLEHHSLLTTL

-456 DYPKFYKMDG
+456 NYPKFYKMDG

-479 NAEKEE
+479 NAEKGE

-494 FNHSSSIDSD
+494 FNHSSSIASD

-511 KDKDNYFPSPSIFV
+511 NDKDNYFPSPSIFV

-539 NHFQGET
+539 NHFHGET
-546 SFFILPDKDEKMM
+546 SFFILPEKDEKMM

-580 DYEDERHFEAELKI
+580 DYEDERHFEADLKI
-594 CRIQPS
+594 KKMRN
-600 LIAYQEVKGVKEV
+600 YK
-613 KELRR
+613 
-618 MSCSLIRRKNKIL
+618 
-631 K
+631 

>member
-14 GETSEDNYLSVKSGR
+14 GETSEENYLSVKAGR

-44 GFNASLLFEDF
+44 GFYASLLFEDF

-66 IANALKNIANGQKA
+66 IANALKTM
-80 IGNAQKNI
+80 GNAR
-88 ANEQKNIGNAQ
+88 

-113 TKGNIEGNISLA
+113 TKGNIEENISLT

-163 SGLYDTAIVCGCDTP
+163 SGLYDAAIVCGCDTP

-217 LSKNPLQ
+217 LSKNPIQ

-269 ACKQIDLKEH
+269 TCKQIDMKEH

-306 SELPANAYKSFWGH
+306 ADLPANAYKSFWGH

-379 GCNATIWATKC
+379 GCNATIWAAKN
-390 PERENIALSQKEQ
+390 PEREYIDLSQKEQ
-403 QEREFTTTHTIR
+403 QNREFTTTHTIR

-420 VILDQRKIWE
+420 VILDQQKLWE
-430 GKEELG
+430 GKKELG
-436 EQEGQEHHSLLTSL
+436 EQEGKEHHSLLTFL

-456 DYPKFYKMDG
+456 NYPKFYKMDG

-479 NAEKEE
+479 NAEKGE
-485 TDEERAIIF
+485 TDKERAIIF
-494 FNHSSSIDSD
+494 FNHSSSIASD

-511 KDKDNYFPSPSIFV
+511 NDKDNYFPSPSIFV
-525 YTLPNIVTGEIAIR
+525 YTLPNIVTGEISIR
-539 NHFQGET
+539 NHFHGET
-546 SFFILPDKDEKMM
+546 SFFILPDKDERMM

-594 CRIQPS
+594 KKMRN
-600 LIAYQEVKGVKEV
+600 YK
-613 KELRR
+613 
-618 MSCSLIRRKNKIL
+618 
-631 K
+631 

>member
-14 GETSEDNYLSVKSGR
+14 GETSEENYLSVKAGR

-44 GFNASLLFEDF
+44 GFYASLLFEDF

-66 IANALKNIANGQKA
+66 IANAQKTM
-80 IGNAQKNI
+80 GN
-88 ANEQKNIGNAQ
+88 ER

-113 TKGNIEGNISLA
+113 TKGNIEENISLA
-125 DSAQRIASQLG
+125 DSAQRIATQLG
-136 IDSKPIVVCNA
+136 IDAKPIVVCNA

-163 SGLYDTAIVCGCDTP
+163 SDLYDAAIVCGCDTP

-217 LSKNPLQ
+217 LSKNPIQ

-259 LESFTKEISS
+259 LESFKKEISS
-269 ACKQIDLKEH
+269 TCKQIDMKEH

-294 QMESVAIGRAGL
+294 QMESVAIGRVGL
-306 SELPANAYKSFWGH
+306 SDLPANAYKSFWGH

-379 GCNATIWATKC
+379 GCNATIWAAKS
-390 PERENIALSQKEQ
+390 PEREYIDLSQKEQ
-403 QEREFTTTHTIR
+403 LNREFTTTHTIR

-420 VILDQRKIWE
+420 VILDQRKLWE
-430 GKEELG
+430 GKKELG
-436 EQEGQEHHSLLTSL
+436 EQEGQEHHSLLTTL

-456 DYPKFYKMDG
+456 NYPKFYKMDG

-479 NAEKEE
+479 NAEKGE
-485 TDEERAIIF
+485 TDKERAIIF
-494 FNHSSSIDSD
+494 FNHSSSIASD

-511 KDKDNYFPSPSIFV
+511 NDKDNYFPSPSIFV

-539 NHFQGET
+539 NHFHGET
-546 SFFILPDKDEKMM
+546 SFFILPDKDKKMM

-580 DYEDERHFEAELKI
+580 DYEDERHFEADLKI
-594 CRIQPS
+594 KKMRN
-600 LIAYQEVKGVKEV
+600 YK
-613 KELRR
+613 
-618 MSCSLIRRKNKIL
+618 
-631 K
+631 

>member
-14 GETSEDNYLSVKSGR
+14 GETSEENYLSVKAGR

-55 ETLALKSAQKA
+55 ETLVLKSAQKA
-66 IANALKNIANGQKA
+66 IANALKNIANELKT
-80 IGNAQKNI
+80 IGNAR
-88 ANEQKNIGNAQ
+88 

-113 TKGNIEGNISLA
+113 TKGNIEENISLA
-125 DSAQRIASQLG
+125 DSAQRIATQLG
-136 IDSKPIVVCNA
+136 IDSQPIVVCNA

-163 SGLYDTAIVCGCDTP
+163 SGLYDAAIVCGCDTP
-178 RQFILSGFQSLK
+178 RQFILSGFLSLK

-217 LSKNPLQ
+217 LSKNPIQ

-269 ACKQIDLKEH
+269 TCKQIDMKEH

-306 SELPANAYKSFWGH
+306 SDLPANAYKSFWGH

-379 GCNATIWATKC
+379 GCNATIWAAKN
-390 PERENIALSQKEQ
+390 PERENIALSQIEQ
-403 QEREFTTTHTIR
+403 QNREFTTTHTIR

-420 VILDQRKIWE
+420 VILDQQKLWE
-430 GKEELG
+430 GKKELG
-436 EQEGQEHHSLLTSL
+436 EQEGKEHHSLLTTL

-456 DYPKFYKMDG
+456 NYPKFYKMDG

-479 NAEKEE
+479 NAEKGE
-485 TDEERAIIF
+485 TDKERAIIF
-494 FNHSSSIDSD
+494 FNHSSSIASD

-511 KDKDNYFPSPSIFV
+511 NDKDNYFPSPSIFV

-539 NHFQGET
+539 NHFHGET
-546 SFFILPDKDEKMM
+546 SFFILPDKDKKMM

-600 LIAYQEVKGVKEV
+600 LIANPSDLQYPDK
-613 KELRR
+613 
-618 MSCSLIRRKNKIL
+618 S
-631 K
+631 

>member
-14 GETSEDNYLSVKSGR
+14 GETSDENYLSVKAGR

-44 GFNASLLFEDF
+44 GFYASLLFEDF
-55 ETLALKSAQKA
+55 ETLALRSAQKA
-66 IANALKNIANGQKA
+66 IANAQKNIE
-80 IGNAQKNI
+80 NAQKDI
-88 ANEQKNIGNAQ
+88 GNEQKTMGNAQ

-113 TKGNIEGNISLA
+113 TKGNIEENISLA

-163 SGLYDTAIVCGCDTP
+163 SGLYDAAIVCGCDTP

-217 LSKNPLQ
+217 LSKNPIQ

-269 ACKQIDLKEH
+269 TCKQIDMKEH

-306 SELPANAYKSFWGH
+306 SDLPANAYKSFWGH

-379 GCNATIWATKC
+379 GCNATIWAAKY
-390 PERENIALSQKEQ
+390 PERENEAAEQIEQ
-403 QEREFTTTHTIR
+403 QNREFTTTHAIR

-420 VILDQRKIWE
+420 VVLDHQKLWE
-430 GKEELG
+430 GNQNANEKLE
-436 EQEGQEHHSLLTSL
+436 EQEGAGHHSLLTSL
-450 YKQMIG
+450 YRQMIG
-456 DYPKFYKMDG
+456 NYPKFYKMDG

-479 NAEKEE
+479 NAEKGE
-485 TDEERAIIF
+485 TDKERAIIF
-494 FNHSSSIDSD
+494 FNHSSSIASD

-511 KDKDNYFPSPSIFV
+511 NDKDNYFPSPSIFV

-539 NHFQGET
+539 NHFHGET
-546 SFFILPDKDEKMM
+546 SFFILPDKDERLM

-580 DYEDERHFEAELKI
+580 DYEDERHFEADLKI
-594 CRIQPS
+594 KKMRN
-600 LIAYQEVKGVKEV
+600 YK
-613 KELRR
+613 
-618 MSCSLIRRKNKIL
+618 
-631 K
+631 

>member
-66 IANALKNIANGQKA
+66 I
-80 IGNAQKNI
+80 GNAQKNI

-113 TKGNIEGNISLA
+113 TKGNIEENISLA

-136 IDSKPIVVCNA
+136 IDAKPIVVCNA

-163 SGLYDTAIVCGCDTP
+163 SGLYDAAIVCGCDTP

-217 LSKNPLQ
+217 LSKNPIQ

-269 ACKQIDLKEH
+269 TCKQIDIKEN

-306 SELPANAYKSFWGH
+306 SDLPANAYKSFWGH

-330 IISMKAIDDDTILGT
+330 IISIKAIDDDTILGT
-345 RGFSELG
+345 KGFSELG

-379 GCNATIWATKC
+379 GCNATIWAAKS
-390 PERENIALSQKEQ
+390 PESEMIALSQKEQ
-403 QEREFTTTHTIR
+403 QECEFTTTHAIR

-420 VILDQRKIWE
+420 VVLDHQKLWE
-430 GKEELG
+430 GNQNANEKLE
-436 EQEGQEHHSLLTSL
+436 EQEGAGHHSLLTSL

-494 FNHSSSIDSD
+494 FNHSSSIASD

-539 NHFQGET
+539 NHFHGET
-546 SFFILPDKDEKMM
+546 SFFILPDKDERMM

-566 CRDAQSKSFLTGWI
+566 CRDDQSKSFLTGWI
-580 DYEDERHFEAELKI
+580 DYEDERHFEADLKI
-594 CRIQPS
+594 KKMRN
-600 LIAYQEVKGVKEV
+600 YK
-613 KELRR
+613 
-618 MSCSLIRRKNKIL
+618 
-631 K
+631 

>member
-14 GETSEDNYLSVKSGR
+14 GETSEENYLSVKAGR

-44 GFNASLLFEDF
+44 GFYASLLFEDF
-55 ETLALKSAQKA
+55 ETLALRSAQKA
-66 IANALKNIANGQKA
+66 IA
-80 IGNAQKNI
+80 
-88 ANEQKNIGNAQ
+88 NAQ

-113 TKGNIEGNISLA
+113 TKGNIEENISLA

-136 IDSKPIVVCNA
+136 IDAKPIVVCNA

-163 SGLYDTAIVCGCDTP
+163 SDLYDAAIVCGCDTP

-217 LSKNPLQ
+217 LSKNPIQ

-269 ACKQIDLKEH
+269 TCKQIDLKEH

-362 NRPTDKKGF
+362 NRPTDKKSF

-379 GCNATIWATKC
+379 GCNATIWAAKS
-390 PERENIALSQKEQ
+390 PEREYIDLSQKEQ
-403 QEREFTTTHTIR
+403 QNREFTTTHTIR

-420 VILDQRKIWE
+420 VILDQRKLWE

-436 EQEGQEHHSLLTSL
+436 EQEGKEHHSLLTSL

-456 DYPKFYKMDG
+456 NYPKFYKMDG

-479 NAEKEE
+479 NAEKGDTDVERREE
-485 TDEERAIIF
+485 EGERLLEERAIIF
-494 FNHSSSIDSD
+494 FNHSSSIASD

-511 KDKDNYFPSPSIFV
+511 NDKDNYFPSPSIFV

-539 NHFQGET
+539 NHFHGET
-546 SFFILPDKDEKMM
+546 SFFILPDKDERMM

-566 CRDAQSKSFLTGWI
+566 CRDDQSKSFLTGWI
-580 DYEDERHFEAELKI
+580 DYEDERHFEADLKI
-594 CRIQPS
+594 KKMRN
-600 LIAYQEVKGVKEV
+600 YK
-613 KELRR
+613 
-618 MSCSLIRRKNKIL
+618 
-631 K
+631 

>member
-14 GETSEDNYLSVKSGR
+14 GETSEENYLSVKAGR

-44 GFNASLLFEDF
+44 GFYASLLFEDF
-55 ETLALKSAQKA
+55 ETLALRSAQKA
-66 IANALKNIANGQKA
+66 IANA
-80 IGNAQKNI
+80 
-88 ANEQKNIGNAQ
+88 QKNIGNER

-113 TKGNIEGNISLA
+113 TKGNIEENISLA

-163 SGLYDTAIVCGCDTP
+163 SGLYDAAIVCGCDTP

-217 LSKNPLQ
+217 LSKNPIQ

-269 ACKQIDLKEH
+269 TCKQIDMKAH

-306 SELPANAYKSFWGH
+306 SDLPANAYKSFWGH

-379 GCNATIWATKC
+379 GCNATIWAAKN
-390 PERENIALSQKEQ
+390 PERENIALSQIEQ
-403 QEREFTTTHTIR
+403 QNREFTTTHTIR

-420 VILDQRKIWE
+420 VILDQRKLWE
-430 GKEELG
+430 GKKELG
-436 EQEGQEHHSLLTSL
+436 EQEGKEHHSLLTSL

-456 DYPKFYKMDG
+456 NYPKFYKMDG
-466 LSRLGFVASEILL
+466 LCRLGFVASEILL
-479 NAEKEE
+479 NAEKGE
-485 TDEERAIIF
+485 TDKERAIIF
-494 FNHSSSIDSD
+494 FNHSSSIASD

-511 KDKDNYFPSPSIFV
+511 NDKDNYFPSPSIFV

-539 NHFQGET
+539 NHFHGET
-546 SFFILPDKDEKMM
+546 SFFILPNKDERMM

-566 CRDAQSKSFLTGWI
+566 CRDDQSKSFLTGWI
-580 DYEDERHFEAELKI
+580 DYEDERHFEADLKI
-594 CRIQPS
+594 KKMRN
-600 LIAYQEVKGVKEV
+600 YK
-613 KELRR
+613 
-618 MSCSLIRRKNKIL
+618 
-631 K
+631 

>member
-14 GETSEDNYLSVKSGR
+14 GETSEENYLSVKAGR

-44 GFNASLLFEDF
+44 GFYASLLFEDF

-66 IANALKNIANGQKA
+66 IANAQKTM
-80 IGNAQKNI
+80 
-88 ANEQKNIGNAQ
+88 GNAQ

-113 TKGNIEGNISLA
+113 TKGNIEENISLA
-125 DSAQRIASQLG
+125 DSAQKIASQLG
-136 IDSKPIVVCNA
+136 IDAKPIAVCNA

-163 SGLYDTAIVCGCDTP
+163 SGLYDAAIVCGCDTP

-217 LSKNPLQ
+217 LSKNPIQ

-269 ACKQIDLKEH
+269 TCKQIDMKEH

-306 SELPANAYKSFWGH
+306 SDLPANAYKSFWGH

-362 NRPTDKKGF
+362 NRQTDKKGF

-379 GCNATIWATKC
+379 GCNATIWAAKN
-390 PERENIALSQKEQ
+390 PERENIALSQIEQ
-403 QEREFTTTHTIR
+403 QNREFTTTHTIR

-420 VILDQRKIWE
+420 VILDQQKLWERK
-430 GKEELG
+430 KELG
-436 EQEGQEHHSLLTSL
+436 EQEGKEHHSLLTSL

-456 DYPKFYKMDG
+456 NYPKFYKMDG

-479 NAEKEE
+479 NAEKGE
-485 TDEERAIIF
+485 TDKERAIIF
-494 FNHSSSIDSD
+494 FNHSSSIASD

-511 KDKDNYFPSPSIFV
+511 NDKDNYFPSPSIFV

-539 NHFQGET
+539 NHFHGET
-546 SFFILPDKDEKMM
+546 SFFILPDKDERMM

-580 DYEDERHFEAELKI
+580 DYEDERHFEADLKI
-594 CRIQPS
+594 KKMRN
-600 LIAYQEVKGVKEV
+600 YK
-613 KELRR
+613 
-618 MSCSLIRRKNKIL
+618 
-631 K
+631 

>member
-14 GETSEDNYLSVKSGR
+14 GETSEENYLSVKAGR

-44 GFNASLLFEDF
+44 GFYASLLFEDF
-55 ETLALKSAQKA
+55 ETLALRSAQKA
-66 IANALKNIANGQKA
+66 IA
-80 IGNAQKNI
+80 
-88 ANEQKNIGNAQ
+88 NAQ

-113 TKGNIEGNISLA
+113 TKGNIEENISLA

-136 IDSKPIVVCNA
+136 IDAKPIVVCNA

-163 SGLYDTAIVCGCDTP
+163 SGLYDAAIVCGCDTP

-217 LSKNPLQ
+217 LSKNPIQ

-269 ACKQIDLKEH
+269 TCEQIDLKEH

-306 SELPANAYKSFWGH
+306 SDLPANAYKSFWGH

-330 IISMKAIDDDTILGT
+330 IISIKAIDDDTILGT

-371 IKMLSGFG
+371 IKILSGFG
-379 GCNATIWATKC
+379 GCNATIWAAKS
-390 PERENIALSQKEQ
+390 PEREYIDLSQKEQ
-403 QEREFTTTHTIR
+403 QNREFTTTHTIR
-415 ITPEE
+415 ITPKE
-420 VILDQRKIWE
+420 VILDQRKLWE
-430 GKEELG
+430 RMEELG
-436 EQEGQEHHSLLTSL
+436 KQEGKEHHSLLTTL

-456 DYPKFYKMDG
+456 NYPKFYKMDG

-479 NAEKEE
+479 NAEKGDTDVERREE
-485 TDEERAIIF
+485 EGERLLEERAIIF
-494 FNHSSSIDSD
+494 FNHSSSIASD

-511 KDKDNYFPSPSIFV
+511 NDKDNYFPSPSIFV

-539 NHFQGET
+539 NHFHGET
-546 SFFILPDKDEKMM
+546 SFFILPDKDERLM

-580 DYEDERHFEAELKI
+580 DYEDERHFEADLKI
-594 CRIQPS
+594 KKMRN
-600 LIAYQEVKGVKEV
+600 YK
-613 KELRR
+613 
-618 MSCSLIRRKNKIL
+618 
-631 K
+631 

>member
-14 GETSEDNYLSVKSGR
+14 GETSEENYLSVKAGR

-44 GFNASLLFEDF
+44 GFYASLLFEDF

-66 IANALKNIANGQKA
+66 IANAR
-80 IGNAQKNI
+80 
-88 ANEQKNIGNAQ
+88 

-113 TKGNIEGNISLA
+113 TKGNIEENISLA

-163 SGLYDTAIVCGCDTP
+163 SDLYDAAIVCGCDTP

-217 LSKNPLQ
+217 LSKNPIQ

-269 ACKQIDLKEH
+269 TCKQIDLKAH

-306 SELPANAYKSFWGH
+306 SDLPANAYKSFWGH

-379 GCNATIWATKC
+379 GCNATIWAAKS
-390 PERENIALSQKEQ
+390 PEREYIDLSQKEQ
-403 QEREFTTTHTIR
+403 QKREFTTTHTIR

-420 VILDQRKIWE
+420 VILDQRKLWE
-430 GKEELG
+430 RKEELG
-436 EQEGQEHHSLLTSL
+436 EQEGKEHHSLLTSL

-456 DYPKFYKMDG
+456 NYPKFYKMDG

-479 NAEKEE
+479 NAEKGE
-485 TDEERAIIF
+485 TDKKRAIIF
-494 FNHSSSIDSD
+494 FNHSSSIASD

-511 KDKDNYFPSPSIFV
+511 NDKNNYFPSPSIFV

-539 NHFQGET
+539 NHFHGET
-546 SFFILPDKDEKMM
+546 SFFILPDKDERMM
-559 EEILQAS
+559 EGILQAS
-566 CRDAQSKSFLTGWI
+566 CRDDQSKSFLTGWI
-580 DYEDERHFEAELKI
+580 DYEDERHFEADLKI
-594 CRIQPS
+594 KKMRN
-600 LIAYQEVKGVKEV
+600 YK
-613 KELRR
+613 
-618 MSCSLIRRKNKIL
+618 
-631 K
+631 

>member
-14 GETSEDNYLSVKSGR
+14 GETSEENYLSVKAGR

-44 GFNASLLFEDF
+44 GFYASLLFEDF
-55 ETLALKSAQKA
+55 ETLTLRSAQKA
-66 IANALKNIANGQKA
+66 IANAQKT
-80 IGNAQKNI
+80 IGNAR
-88 ANEQKNIGNAQ
+88 

-113 TKGNIEGNISLA
+113 TKGNIEENISLA

-136 IDSKPIVVCNA
+136 IDAKPIVVCNA

-163 SGLYDTAIVCGCDTP
+163 SDLYDAAIVCGCDTP

-217 LSKNPLQ
+217 LSKNPIQ

-269 ACKQIDLKEH
+269 TCKQIDMKEH

-306 SELPANAYKSFWGH
+306 SALPANAYKSFWGH

-379 GCNATIWATKC
+379 GCNATIWAAKS
-390 PERENIALSQKEQ
+390 PEREYIDLSQKEQ
-403 QEREFTTTHTIR
+403 QKREFTTTHTIR

-420 VILDQRKIWE
+420 VILDQRKLWE
-430 GKEELG
+430 RKEELG
-436 EQEGQEHHSLLTSL
+436 EQEGKEHHSLLTTL

-456 DYPKFYKMDG
+456 NYPKFYKMDG

-479 NAEKEE
+479 NAEKGE
-485 TDEERAIIF
+485 TDKERAIIF
-494 FNHSSSIDSD
+494 FNHSSSIASD

-511 KDKDNYFPSPSIFV
+511 NDKDNYFPSPSIFV

-539 NHFQGET
+539 NHFHGET
-546 SFFILPDKDEKMM
+546 SFFILPDKDERMM

-580 DYEDERHFEAELKI
+580 DYEDERHFEADLKI
-594 CRIQPS
+594 KKMRN
-600 LIAYQEVKGVKEV
+600 YK
-613 KELRR
+613 
-618 MSCSLIRRKNKIL
+618 
-631 K
+631 

>member
-14 GETSEDNYLSVKSGR
+14 GETSEENYLSVKAGR

-44 GFNASLLFEDF
+44 GFYASLLFEDF
-55 ETLALKSAQKA
+55 ETLALRSAQKA
-66 IANALKNIANGQKA
+66 IANAQKTMGNG
-80 IGNAQKNI
+80 
-88 ANEQKNIGNAQ
+88 Q

-113 TKGNIEGNISLA
+113 TKGNIEENISLA

-136 IDSKPIVVCNA
+136 IDAKPIVVCNA

-163 SGLYDTAIVCGCDTP
+163 SGLYDAAIVCGCDTP

-217 LSKNPLQ
+217 LSKNPIQ

-269 ACKQIDLKEH
+269 TCKQIDMKEH

-306 SELPANAYKSFWGH
+306 SDLPANAYKSFWGH

-379 GCNATIWATKC
+379 GCNATIWAAKN
-390 PERENIALSQKEQ
+390 PERENIALSQIEQ
-403 QEREFTTTHTIR
+403 QNREFTTTHTIR

-420 VILDQRKIWE
+420 VILDQQKLWE

-436 EQEGQEHHSLLTSL
+436 EQEGKEHHSLLTTL
-450 YKQMIG
+450 YKQLIG
-456 DYPKFYKMDG
+456 NYPKFYKMDG

-479 NAEKEE
+479 NAEKGE
-485 TDEERAIIF
+485 TDKERAIIF
-494 FNHSSSIDSD
+494 FNHSSSIASD

-511 KDKDNYFPSPSIFV
+511 NDKNNYFPSPSIFV

-539 NHFQGET
+539 NHFHGET
-546 SFFILPDKDEKMM
+546 SFFILPDKDERLM

-580 DYEDERHFEAELKI
+580 DYEDERHFEADLKI
-594 CRIQPS
+594 KKMRN
-600 LIAYQEVKGVKEV
+600 YK
-613 KELRR
+613 
-618 MSCSLIRRKNKIL
+618 
-631 K
+631 